1 MKLFRIVGF
10 VKNFKGEENPV
21 YENWGKANLSI
32 DTMNKLA
39 NLYNIKYVNWY
50 LEYKEV

>member
-1 MKLFRIVGF
+1 MLEFRVVGIIQ
-10 VKNFKGEENPV
+10 KIDGSQELN
-21 YENWGKANLSI
+21 YDSWGKANLSI

-50 LEYKEV
+50 LEYREV